1 MSTIDLMNQELDF
14 LESEVVG
21 SVEDNDFKDIVFPEE
36 LREIYDPEEVLIE
49 RFESID
55 ELVDSVLERQLSYSN
70 SMESMPM
77 NGQVNFHEI
86 AQRLGAET
94 YGMYLPFHAYNK
106 CGRWGIYLFKEPIRA
121 HSRYLFENQK
131 AFLGT
136 IGLSLNQIEKIFI
149 YSVFRHET
157 FHYQVESFATRIEM
171 VQQKPIYL
179 PFKYKIDPLVAHSQ
193 HWLEEALAEAS
204 VVRSRYVANKNKD
217 IKSIYISNMYKW
229 HLNLMPPGYRDW
241 ECTLYGGPDEA
252 HRYFASQLVEVS
264 KDPGAILPKSM
275 TVKSLNLHDFSSVPT
290 YWVSADKM
298 SRIY

>member
-1 MSTIDLMNQELDF
+1 
-14 LESEVVG
+14 
-21 SVEDNDFKDIVFPEE
+21 
-36 LREIYDPEEVLIE
+36 
-49 RFESID
+49 
-55 ELVDSVLERQLSYSN
+55 
-70 SMESMPM
+70 
-77 NGQVNFHEI
+77 
-86 AQRLGAET
+86 
-94 YGMYLPFHAYNK
+94 
-106 CGRWGIYLFKEPIRA
+106 
-121 HSRYLFENQK
+121 
-131 AFLGT
+131 
-136 IGLSLNQIEKIFI
+136 
-149 YSVFRHET
+149 
-157 FHYQVESFATRIEM
+157 M

-298 SRIY
+298 SRIYWFFTSEGVFRSFKGLTRPLPIQAYNSAKSSKKPSLHLWVQDHLA